1 MTGTVVFVMW
11 SLAFRG
17 SIVVPDERISSTIAE
32 EGVQRLFELE
42 DQRVC
47 ICLLGMLE
55 ATHVKSHQHDCP
67 VLS

>member
-42 DQRVC
+42 DQRVWC
-47 ICLLGMLE
+47 
-55 ATHVKSHQHDCP
+55 AFAS
-67 VLS
+67 